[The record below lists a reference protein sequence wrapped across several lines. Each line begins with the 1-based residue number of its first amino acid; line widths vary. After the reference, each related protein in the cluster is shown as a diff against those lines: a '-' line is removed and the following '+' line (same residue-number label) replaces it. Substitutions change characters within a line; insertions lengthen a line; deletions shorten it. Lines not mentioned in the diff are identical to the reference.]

1 MVISLG
7 QLTLKTE
14 PKSGQQ
20 NVAGMHTS
28 GLTNED
34 IMREMLEQAYDKFA
48 LDIQNIQVSW
58 TLIINISIHLNL
70 LIIFS
75 KRIYYDLVKMLWY
88 DVVVETMVRMENW
101 QISEIIMR

>member
-7 QLTLKTE
+7 QLTLKTK

-34 IMREMLEQAYDKFA
+34 IMREMLEQAYDKFE

-58 TLIINISIHLNL
+58 KSLIMPWNRNRWVWNVIILKAINR
-70 LIIFS
+70 IF
-75 KRIYYDLVKMLWY
+75 R
-88 DVVVETMVRMENW
+88 
-101 QISEIIMR
+101 

>member
-7 QLTLKTE
+7 QLTLKTK

-34 IMREMLEQAYDKFA
+34 IMREMLEQAYDKFE
-48 LDIQNIQVSW
+48 LDIQNIQVSC
-58 TLIINISIHLNL
+58 TIFEHNKDSIV
-70 LIIFS
+70 FVFFFRS
-75 KRIYYDLVKMLWY
+75 F
-88 DVVVETMVRMENW
+88 
-101 QISEIIMR
+101 

>member
-1 MVISLG
+1 MSYLTTYRDQVPVMVISLG

-48 LDIQNIQVSW
+48 LDIQNIQVS
-58 TLIINISIHLNL
+58 
-70 LIIFS
+70 
-75 KRIYYDLVKMLWY
+75 
-88 DVVVETMVRMENW
+88 
-101 QISEIIMR
+101 